1 MFFFTNM
8 IDFPFFAQ
16 YFYYFVISAKIE
28 ICFPFY
34 RVIISIHAPHVGAR
48 PFMSFSSCYSVNI
61 SIHAPRVGARPSAA
75 SDRADE
81 LVFQSTR
88 PAWGRDL
95 ASTSPV
101 TPLPTFQSTRPA
113 WGRDMINNLLYR
125 SGLYFNPRAPRGG
138 ATVSCLGSVR
148 LLKFQST
155 RPAWGRDRWS
165 C

>member
-61 SIHAPRVGARPSAA
+61 SIHAPRVGAR
-75 SDRADE
+75 
-81 LVFQSTR
+81 QQKSTKYCVNFCGNR
-88 PAWGRDL
+88 Q
-95 ASTSPV
+95 
-101 TPLPTFQSTRPA
+101 F
-113 WGRDMINNLLYR
+113 LYAFKSR
-125 SGLYFNPRAPRGG
+125 
-138 ATVSCLGSVR
+138 CR
-148 LLKFQST
+148 LLEHHPF
-155 RPAWGRDRWS
+155 
-165 C
+165 